1 MHPRRGDLLSCLALI
16 ALALAGFARLVARP
30 GALIV
35 DGGRPRIDHA
45 VRDETRVV
53 GNDLTELFLP
63 HHLNVSARLAR
74 HGRFPLW
81 DDSGFG
87 GRPMVGNSQG
97 GLFYPPVWLAW
108 WSRSRASLG
117 WLTVTHLICGSIGTY
132 VLLRTVGASRVA
144 SVVGAGCFQLSP
156 YVIAQTSEGHYPHV
170 WAASWY
176 PWAFWAFMRRRRGG
190 IGNAVILP
198 PILAM
203 AFLTGH
209 PQEWYYL
216 VSVLSVWAMADAL
229 LAWRRDGH
237 RAAVW
242 AWAGWA
248 GVLVWSL
255 GLIAVELLPD
265 LAVQRW
271 VLQSGR
277 MAMGPA
283 SRYHLHSPNVMQLL
297 SPSALGGPADYF
309 GRDNYWETV
318 LSVGLLPL
326 VLAAIARVR
335 HPDRALTRGWL
346 ILVGAA
352 VLFAAGRQFGLFA
365 VLYAIAPGMDRFR
378 VPARSLFLVALGA
391 SVLAGLGVDALA
403 RSTTAPGPGRWSR
416 IGVAI
421 VAVGLILG
429 RIAASRVSPGASGLL
444 ETSRAMPWAFAASR
458 VVSDRGFWLAVAGM
472 TIAFAWLSRRP
483 ADRQLVAW
491 SLGALALLELV
502 VHAQGVVRVARAE
515 RFLGPDPISETLVRA
530 EPLTPGP
537 FRIRV
542 RDTLYNDLRAFGHG
556 FEKVNVNDWFQ
567 LQHAA
572 DLYET
577 LYLIMRRPRPT
588 DPAEPLGEAV
598 ARYRRE
604 VQQGVLDRM
613 GVAFL
618 VADHVDPDAPWPLLA
633 TGRWRGSSFA
643 IHCNTTAMPRAYVVP
658 RAVVA
663 PEDPATVL
671 STFRHLNPRAAV
683 LMARDPLGPSGVRQP
698 FTPAVWASQDPDR
711 IVVHV
716 ETRAPGLLV
725 IGDTWMPGWTALDDG
740 HPAPILRGNHAQ
752 RVIPLPHPGRHEVVL
767 RYRPP
772 GLDLGLAVTFV
783 SGLASIVA
791 WPLTRQFR
799 SFRAHPPLE
808 TVTSGILG
816 G

>member
-1 MHPRRGDLLSCLALI
+1 MYPRRGDLLSCLALI
-16 ALALAGFARLVARP
+16 ALTLAGFARLVARP
-30 GALIV
+30 GALLV
-35 DGGRPRIDHA
+35 DGGRPRVDHA

-108 WSRSRASLG
+108 WSRSHASLG
-117 WLTVTHLICGSIGTY
+117 WLTVAHTIWGGLGVY
-132 VLLRTVGASRVA
+132 VILRSARSSSA
-144 SVVGAGCFQLSP
+144 AAFVGAGCFQLSP

-170 WAASWY
+170 WAACWY
-176 PWAFWAFMRRRRGG
+176 PWAFWAFLHRREGRTLG
-190 IGNAVILP
+190 ALILP

-216 VSVLSVWAMADAL
+216 VIVLSVWAAADASC
-229 LAWRRDGH
+229 AWRRDGH

-242 AWAGWA
+242 ECAGWA

-255 GLIAVELLPD
+255 GLVAVELLPD

-271 VLQSGR
+271 VLQGGR

-283 SRYHLHSPNVMQLL
+283 SRYHLHSPNLMQLL
-297 SPSALGGPADYF
+297 SPKALGGPADYF

-318 LSVGLLPL
+318 LSIGLLPL
-326 VLAAIARVR
+326 VLAVIARVR
-335 HPDRALTRGWL
+335 HPDRGMTRGWL
-346 ILVGAA
+346 VLIGAA

-365 VLYAIAPGMDRFR
+365 LLYALAPGMDRFR

-403 RSTTAPGPGRWSR
+403 RSTYAPRLGRWSR
-416 IGVAI
+416 IGVVI
-421 VAVGLILG
+421 VAVGLTLG
-429 RIAASRVSPGASGLL
+429 HIVAGRVSPGVPGILV
-444 ETSRAMPWAFAASR
+444 TSRAMPWAFAASQ
-458 VVSDRGFWLAVAGM
+458 VVSDWAFWLAVAG
-472 TIAFAWLSRRP
+472 TAIAFAWLRRRP
-483 ADRQLVAW
+483 EDRQVVAW
-491 SLGALALLELV
+491 SLGTLALLELI
-502 VHAQGVVRVARAE
+502 VHAQGVVRVAPAE

-530 EPLTPGP
+530 EPLAPGP

-572 DLYET
+572 DLYES
-577 LYLIMRRPRPT
+577 LYLIMRRLRPI

-598 ARYRRE
+598 AHYRRE

-633 TGRWRGSSFA
+633 TGRWHGDSFA

-663 PEDPATVL
+663 PNDPATVL
-671 STFRHLNPRAAV
+671 STFRHINPRAAV

-698 FTPAVWASQDPDR
+698 FTPAEWASDDPDR
-711 IVVHV
+711 IVVRV
-716 ETRAPGLLV
+716 ATEAPGLLV
-725 IGDTWMPGWTALDDG
+725 VGDTWMPGWTALIDG

-752 RVIPLPHPGRHEVVL
+752 RVIPLPRPGRHEVVL

-783 SGLASIVA
+783 SGIAWIAA
-791 WPLTRQFR
+791 WPLMLGIKPLRART
-799 SFRAHPPLE
+799 AHPPAI
-808 TVTSGILG
+808 SGILCG
-816 G
+816 